1 VVPEVAFWVAVRVP
15 GWLGYF
21 VFFNFSMF
29 FDDFDVFEFTAGID
43 RALRTLQQLQRLGR
57 WTPSFLPQAK
67 NFFDLC
73 YRQKMSNRQVQN
85 ADGYRTSRKLL

>member
-1 VVPEVAFWVAVRVP
+1 LWVAVRVP

-21 VFFNFSMF
+21 VFSMF

-73 YRQKMSNRQVQN
+73 
-85 ADGYRTSRKLL
+85 